1 MDVAERIALGV
12 VDAERKR
19 RERVVGA
26 EVLELDG
33 YVLAFTNQPD
43 PALNGA
49 VVEHEPKDAAG
60 SLRLAEGESARRG
73 FPLGVHLQAGRHA
86 AVDRA
91 VRSLGL
97 SIKLTRPA
105 MACDLHDL
113 ADAETPAGVEI
124 RPVATDADVEALVA
138 VGVASFEDDPEVGRA
153 VYGAGSRGVEGVQAF
168 LARSGDEPVGISTG
182 YLVRGAV
189 SVMGVAVM
197 PEARR
202 AGIGGALTLHAAR
215 AFPGADLAWLHPSQM
230 ARSMYESL
238 GFDSVSDWEV
248 WVRT

>member
-1 MDVAERIALGV
+1 MDVAERIALGA

-33 YVLAFTNQPD
+33 YVLAFSNQPD

-49 VVEHEPKDAAG
+49 IVERAPRDAVG
-60 SLRLAEGESARRG
+60 SLRLVESESVRRG

-113 ADAETPAGVEI
+113 ADAQTPPGVEI
-124 RPVATDADVEALVA
+124 RPVITDADVEGLVA
-138 VGVASFEDDPEVGRA
+138 VGVASFEDDPEVGKA
-153 VYGAGSRGVEGVQAF
+153 VYGAGARGVEGVQAF
-168 LARSGDEPVGISTG
+168 LAWRGDEPVGISTG

-189 SVMGVAVM
+189 SVMGVAVV

-202 AGIGGALTLHAAR
+202 SGIGAALTLRAAR
-215 AFPGADLAWLHPSQM
+215 AFPGADLAWLHPSEM

-238 GFDSVSDWEV
+238 GFAPISDWEV
-248 WVRT
+248 WVRP